1 MKPSPDLNTTINH
14 LMKEHASMKWFMNW
28 KTSTKLISAF
38 VLVAIVVGI
47 VGLYSIRNLGLMND
61 NSKQL
66 YNSNLMSIQ
75 SLSKAEISFLN
86 VRVLTRD
93 VATSTNKA
101 DKDRLTGQIQE
112 QNKNVLDQIEVYRPL
127 VIIPEEEAVLKELDS
142 LLGPY
147 YKMLDTGIEL
157 AYKSDIS
164 EFQQY
169 LSTTLA
175 VEGNKIRDLLDK
187 LMEINV
193 ALGDQAN
200 NESLHTYSDA
210 RNITLAL
217 VLFALLFSIT
227 LGYVI
232 ARLISKPL
240 NQIVTLVGRVSEGDL
255 REDADIHTKD
265 EIGQL
270 ANSINAM
277 IYNLRNLIG
286 GIMQSSQS
294 VAAASEQIS
303 ASTQEI
309 ASGSTTQAQS
319 AQSISAMFRELTL
332 AINSAA
338 QSAEEAAELSDNTVQ
353 TASQGEGIVR
363 ASASGMQNVN
373 ASMSLLEEDSRK
385 IGAIIE
391 VIDDIADQ
399 TNLLALN
406 AAIEAAR
413 AGDQGRGFSVVA
425 DEVRKLAERSSE
437 ATKEITTIIKA
448 MQENTRHSVSAVSE
462 SVAQSEEMKEAFRN
476 IIRTVDNSSQKVN
489 EIAAACEEEAAQ
501 ASSVMRSVEAIAAT
515 SEETAAASEE
525 TAATCQSLA
534 HLADELNVSV
544 SKFKI

>member
-1 MKPSPDLNTTINH
+1 
-14 LMKEHASMKWFMNW
+14 MKWFMNW

-47 VGLYSIRNLGLMND
+47 VGLYSFRNLGLMNN

-66 YNSNLMSIQ
+66 YNNNLMSIQ
-75 SLSKAEISFLN
+75 TLSEAHIDFLN
-86 VRVLTRD
+86 VRVLSRD
-93 VATSTNKA
+93 IATATAKA
-101 DKDRLTGQIQE
+101 DKDQMAVELEALNR
-112 QNKNVLDQIEVYRPL
+112 NVLEKIEAYRPL
-127 VIIPEEEAVLKELDS
+127 ATTPEELTVLKELDS
-142 LLGPY
+142 LTGPY
-147 YKMLDTGIEL
+147 YKLLATGLEL
-157 AYKSDIS
+157 AYESNVT
-164 EFQQY
+164 EFQHF
-169 LSTTLA
+169 LATTLKPA
-175 VEGNKIRDLLDK
+175 GNKIRDLMDK
-187 LMEINV
+187 LMEINME
-193 ALGDQAN
+193 LGDKAN
-200 NESLHTYSDA
+200 DASLKTYTDS
-210 RNITLAL
+210 RNIMAGLILMAL
-217 VLFALLFSIT
+217 IISIT

-232 ARLISKPL
+232 SRLISKPL

-255 REDADIHTKD
+255 REEADIHTKD

-270 ANSINAM
+270 ADSINAM

-338 QSAEEAAELSDNTVQ
+338 QSAEEAAELAENTVQ
-353 TASQGEGIVR
+353 TANQGEGIVR

-373 ASMSLLEEDSRK
+373 ASMSLLEDDSRK

-437 ATKEITTIIKA
+437 ATKEITSIIKA
-448 MQENTRHSVSAVSE
+448 MQENTRQSVSAVSE
-462 SVAQSEEMKEAFRN
+462 SAAQSEEMKEAFRN

-489 EIAAACEEEAAQ
+489 EIPAACEEEAAQ

>member
-1 MKPSPDLNTTINH
+1 
-14 LMKEHASMKWFMNW
+14 MKWFMNW
-28 KTSTKLISAF
+28 KTSAKLISAF
-38 VLVAIVVGI
+38 VLVSLVVGT
-47 VGLYSIRNLGLMND
+47 VGLYSIRNLGLMNE
-61 NSKQL
+61 NSEQL
-66 YNSNLMSIQ
+66 YNNNLISIQ
-75 SLSKAEISFLN
+75 TLSMAQIDFLN
-86 VRVLTRD
+86 IRVAIRD
-93 VATSTNKA
+93 MATSTEKA
-101 DKDRLTGQIQE
+101 DKDRIAKEIEAFQQIVTE
-112 QNKNVLDQIEVYRPL
+112 QIDTYRPL
-127 VIIPEEEAVLKELDS
+127 AFTAEEKTVLKELDTATAS
-142 LLGPY
+142 YYKLLAAGKEIAYKNNLDEFQKYLSVTLGP
-147 YKMLDTGIEL
+147 
-157 AYKSDIS
+157 
-164 EFQQY
+164 
-169 LSTTLA
+169 
-175 VEGNKIRDLLDK
+175 EGNKARDLMDK
-187 LMEINV
+187 LIEINIE
-193 ALGDQAN
+193 LGDKAN
-200 NESLHTYSDA
+200 DTSMETYTES
-210 RNITLAL
+210 RNITIGL
-217 VLFALLFSIT
+217 VLAALIISII
-227 LGYVI
+227 LGYAI
-232 ARLISKPL
+232 SQLISKPL
-240 NQIVTLVGRVSEGDL
+240 NQIVALVGKVAEGNL
-255 REDADIHTKD
+255 REEANIHTKD

-270 ANSINAM
+270 AGSINTM

-286 GIMQSSQS
+286 SIMQSSQS

-303 ASTQEI
+303 ASSQEI

-319 AQSISAMFRELTL
+319 AQAISAMFRELTL

-338 QSAEEAAELSDNTVQ
+338 QSAEEAAELADNTVQ
-353 TASQGEGIVR
+353 TANQGEGIVK

-373 ASMSLLEEDSRK
+373 ASMNLLEEDSRK

-437 ATKEITTIIKA
+437 ATKEITSIIKA
-448 MQENTRHSVSAVSE
+448 MQENTRQSVSAVSE

-544 SKFKI
+544 SQFKI

>member
-1 MKPSPDLNTTINH
+1 
-14 LMKEHASMKWFMNW
+14 MKWFMNW

-47 VGLYSIRNLGLMND
+47 VGLYSIRNLGLMNN

-66 YNSNLMSIQ
+66 YNNNLMSIQ
-75 SLSKAEISFLN
+75 TLSEAHISFLN

-93 VATSTNKA
+93 IATATAKA
-101 DKDRLTGQIQE
+101 DKDRMNSEVDAL
-112 QNKNVLDQIEVYRPL
+112 NKNVLKQIEVYRPL
-127 VIIPEEEAVLKELDS
+127 ATTPEELAVLKELDS
-142 LLGPY
+142 LIGPY
-147 YKMLDTGIEL
+147 YKMMETGIEL

-175 VEGNKIRDLLDK
+175 VEGNKIRDQLDK
-187 LMEINV
+187 LMEVNV
-193 ALGDQAN
+193 ELGDKAN
-200 NESLHTYSDA
+200 DASLQTYTDS
-210 RNITLAL
+210 RNITAAL
-217 VLFALLFSIT
+217 VLAALIISIL

-232 ARLISKPL
+232 SRLISKPL
-240 NQIVTLVGRVSEGDL
+240 NQIVTLVGRVSQGDL
-255 REDADIHTKD
+255 RDEADIHTKD

-270 ANSINAM
+270 ADSINAM
-277 IYNLRNLIG
+277 IYNLRSLIG

-338 QSAEEAAELSDNTVQ
+338 QSAEEAAELADNTVQ
-353 TASQGEGIVR
+353 TANQGEGIVR

-437 ATKEITTIIKA
+437 ATKEITSIIKA
-448 MQENTRHSVSAVSE
+448 MQENTRQSVSAVSE
-462 SVAQSEEMKEAFRN
+462 SAAQSEEMKEAFRN

>member
-1 MKPSPDLNTTINH
+1 
-14 LMKEHASMKWFMNW
+14 MKWFMNW

-38 VLVAIVVGI
+38 VLIAVVVGI
-47 VGLYSIRNLGLMND
+47 VGLYSIRNLGLMNN

-66 YNSNLMSIQ
+66 YNNNLMSIQ
-75 SLSKAEISFLN
+75 TLSEAQIDFLN
-86 VRVLTRD
+86 VRVLSRD
-93 VATSTNKA
+93 IATSSVKA
-101 DKDRLTGQIQE
+101 DKDRMAKEVEVL
-112 QNKNVLDQIEVYRPL
+112 NKNVLDKIEAYRPL
-127 VIIPEEEAVLKELDS
+127 ATTPEELAVLKELDS
-142 LLGPY
+142 LTGPY
-147 YKMLDTGIEL
+147 YKLLETGMEL
-157 AYKSDIS
+157 SYRSDIT
-164 EFQQY
+164 EFQHF
-169 LSTTLA
+169 LSSTLA
-175 VEGNKIRDLLDK
+175 PAGNKIRDLMDK
-187 LMEINV
+187 LMKVNMD
-193 ALGDQAN
+193 LGDKAN
-200 NESLHTYSDA
+200 DTSLQTFTES
-210 RNITLAL
+210 RNITAAL
-217 VLFALLFSIT
+217 VLIALIISIL
-227 LGYVI
+227 LGYMI
-232 ARLISKPL
+232 SRLISNPL
-240 NQIVTLVGRVSEGDL
+240 NRIVALVGKVSEGDL
-255 REDADIHTKD
+255 REEADIHTKD

-270 ANSINAM
+270 SNSVNTM

-286 GIMQSSQS
+286 NIAQSSQS

-353 TASQGEGIVR
+353 TANQGEGIVR
-363 ASASGMQNVN
+363 ISASGMQAVN
-373 ASMSLLEEDSRK
+373 GSMGLLEEDSRK

-437 ATKEITTIIKA
+437 ATKEITSIIKA
-448 MQENTRHSVSAVSE
+448 MQDNTRQSVTAVSE
-462 SVAQSEEMKEAFRN
+462 SVTQSEEMKEAFRN
-476 IIRTVDNSSQKVN
+476 IIHTVDNSSQKVN
-489 EIAAACEEEAAQ
+489 EIAAACEEQAAQ
-501 ASSVMRSVEAIAAT
+501 ASSVMRSVESIAAT

-544 SKFKI
+544 AKFKI

>member
-1 MKPSPDLNTTINH
+1 
-14 LMKEHASMKWFMNW
+14 MKWFMNW

-93 VATSTNKA
+93 VATSSNKA

-164 EFQQY
+164 EFQHY

-448 MQENTRHSVSAVSE
+448 MQENTRHSVSAVSD

>member
-1 MKPSPDLNTTINH
+1 
-14 LMKEHASMKWFMNW
+14 MKWFMNW

-47 VGLYSIRNLGLMND
+47 VGLYSFRNLGLMNN

-66 YNSNLMSIQ
+66 YNNNLMSIQ
-75 SLSKAEISFLN
+75 TLSEAHIDFLN
-86 VRVLTRD
+86 VRVLSRD
-93 VATSTNKA
+93 IATATAKA
-101 DKDRLTGQIQE
+101 DKDQMAVELEALNR
-112 QNKNVLDQIEVYRPL
+112 NVLEKIEAYRPL
-127 VIIPEEEAVLKELDS
+127 ATTPEELTVLKELDS
-142 LLGPY
+142 LTGPY
-147 YKMLDTGIEL
+147 YKLLATGLEL
-157 AYKSDIS
+157 AYESNVT
-164 EFQQY
+164 EFQHF
-169 LSTTLA
+169 LATTLKPA
-175 VEGNKIRDLLDK
+175 GNKIRDLMDE
-187 LMEINV
+187 LMQINME
-193 ALGDQAN
+193 LGDKAN
-200 NESLHTYSDA
+200 DASLKTYTDS
-210 RNITLAL
+210 RNIMAGLILMAL
-217 VLFALLFSIT
+217 IISIT

-232 ARLISKPL
+232 SRLISKPL

-255 REDADIHTKD
+255 REEANIHTKD

-270 ANSINAM
+270 AESINAM

-338 QSAEEAAELSDNTVQ
+338 QSAEEAAELAENTVQ
-353 TASQGEGIVR
+353 TANQGEGIVR

-373 ASMSLLEEDSRK
+373 ASMSLLEDDSRK

-437 ATKEITTIIKA
+437 ATKEITSIIKA
-448 MQENTRHSVSAVSE
+448 MQENTRQSVSAVSE
-462 SVAQSEEMKEAFRN
+462 SAAQSEEMKEAFRN